1 VSLLITVWVFWRNL
15 KQELHLE
22 EIEVGGTIIFKRAI
36 KFERQ
41 EFKRI
46 GVLQDVDSWFA
57 FEKTV
62 MNS

>member
-1 VSLLITVWVFWRNL
+1 MVLLEKL
-15 KQELHLE
+15 KQELRLE

-36 KFERQ
+36 KLERR

-46 GVLQDVDSWFA
+46 SMLQDVDNWLA